1 MKKPFRNLIS
11 NSKDVTVDLDQK
23 LKSIEIRGED
33 INVEVD
39 SELTT

>member
-33 INVEVD
+33 INVEVE